1 MRGIWYGTEG
11 DYHALA
17 MNLLGPNL
25 FQLMSFCGGHFS
37 LKTVLMLGEQMV
49 CSFVQFTRYLSV
61 ISLLFCGCRYGGCK
75 CSMNMD

>member
-25 FQLMSFCGGHFS
+25 FQLMAFCGGRFS

-49 CSFVQFTRYLSV
+49 CQHTFIRVSFLP
-61 ISLLFCGCRYGGCK
+61 FCF
-75 CSMNMD
+75 